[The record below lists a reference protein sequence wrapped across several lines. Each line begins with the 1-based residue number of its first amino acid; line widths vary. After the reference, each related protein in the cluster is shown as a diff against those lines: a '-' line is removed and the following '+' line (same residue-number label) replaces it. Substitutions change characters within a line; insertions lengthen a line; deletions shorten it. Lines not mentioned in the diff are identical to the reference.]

1 MLRKQRKKSQSQRG
15 TNSHGWGH
23 KKKHRGSGHRGGFG
37 LAGTGARGDVKKSA
51 VLNNSKSVRKIIAA
65 QKGVK
70 ISKVKLGRSYF
81 GKRGFTS
88 IYKSTQKTLS
98 VSYIETQ
105 YDSLVKA
112 GAIAED
118 KKEIV
123 FNATEYGIDKILGKA
138 KLSRKLTVIVPAIS
152 ESAKKSIEEVGGKV
166 EGLEAS
172 DDFDEDFEES
182 SEEE

>member
-1 MLRKQRKKSQSQRG
+1 MLTKQRKKSHNMRG

-51 VLNNSKSVRKIIAA
+51 VLTNSKSLRNVIAA

-70 ISKVKLGRSYF
+70 VSKIKLGKSYF

-88 IYKSTQKTLS
+88 IYKKSTKTMSL
-98 VSYIETQ
+98 SYIETQ
-105 YDSLVKA
+105 FDSLVKA

-118 KKEIV
+118 KKEFV
-123 FNATEYGIDKILGKA
+123 FNATEYGIDKILGTT
-138 KLSRKLTVIVPAIS
+138 KLSRKITVIVEEIS
-152 ESAKKSIEEVGGKV
+152 QSAKERIEEAGGKV
-166 EGLEAS
+166 EGLADSE
-172 DDFDEDFEES
+172 DEFE